1 MDEDFLVMDVENLE
15 YADARFD
22 VVYALGALLYAH
34 GSRRMI
40 NEANSVLKPDG
51 EGIFNLIPKFVIRRF
66 GRHIRAKV
74 TE

>member
-1 MDEDFLVMDVENLE
+1 MDEDFPVMDGENLE
-15 YADARFD
+15 YADGRFD
-22 VVYALGALLYAH
+22 VVYAHGALHYAH

-40 NEANSVLKPDG
+40 YEANRVLKPDG

-74 TE
+74 TK